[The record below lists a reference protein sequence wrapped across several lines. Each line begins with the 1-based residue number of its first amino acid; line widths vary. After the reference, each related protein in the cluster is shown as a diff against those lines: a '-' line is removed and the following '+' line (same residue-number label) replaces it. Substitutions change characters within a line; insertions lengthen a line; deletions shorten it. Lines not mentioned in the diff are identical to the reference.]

1 MKRYSSIFTW
11 AFIAILSFSFVS
23 CNHDD
28 ENEEESLIGIW
39 VLEKSLPLY
48 DDSEV
53 TGYVKA
59 YLQFMEDGSLIE
71 KDVITPIGDG
81 GVYTETSTYGR
92 WSATDNHLTLIVSF
106 AEPEDNPQEKADV
119 NECTYV
125 FKDGKL
131 ILTYMEEELDKLVS
145 ITFVRGKMPE

>member
-28 ENEEESLIGIW
+28 EDEEVSLVGVW
-39 VLEKSLPLY
+39 VLEKSLPMY
-48 DDSEV
+48 YNSEI

-59 YLQFMEDGSLIE
+59 YFQFLEDGSLIE
-71 KDVITPIGDG
+71 KDVITPIDDG
-81 GVYTETSTYGR
+81 KVYTETSTYGR
-92 WSATDNHLTLIVSF
+92 WSVTDNHLTLIVSF
-106 AEPEDNPQEKADV
+106 AEPKDNPQEKADV
-119 NECTYV
+119 NECTYE

-131 ILTYMEEELDKLVS
+131 ILTYMEEELNKMVS